1 MRNSDKPLNGWIKLH
16 RRLLDSD
23 LFRNERKL
31 RVFIWCL
38 IRANPQPTSVKIGNK
53 TVHLQRGQFITSR
66 DEAAAELG
74 GLSGSAV
81 RRWLEQ
87 LSNEQRVCL
96 KANSKYTLVTVLNY
110 GIYQSKSVV
119 REQQSEQVPEL
130 SANSKVNTEEEELK
144 KREEEKRKS
153 GALFDGE
160 TGADVPPPGWNEGG
174 WND

>member
-1 MRNSDKPLNGWIKLH
+1 MLNSTI
-16 RRLLDSD
+16 
-23 LFRNERKL
+23 FANERKL
-31 RVFIWCL
+31 KIFIWCL
-38 IRANPQPTSVKIGNK
+38 LRANPQPTVVKIGNK
-53 TVHLQRGQFITSR
+53 TVHLERGQFITSR

-110 GIYQSKSVV
+110 GVYQRKSAV
-119 REQQSEQVPEL
+119 REQQSEQVVLL

-144 KREEEKRKS
+144 KGEKEERKKATS
-153 GALFDGE
+153 LERGTGAGAPPPDWNDGE
-160 TGADVPPPGWNEGG
+160 WNE
-174 WND
+174 